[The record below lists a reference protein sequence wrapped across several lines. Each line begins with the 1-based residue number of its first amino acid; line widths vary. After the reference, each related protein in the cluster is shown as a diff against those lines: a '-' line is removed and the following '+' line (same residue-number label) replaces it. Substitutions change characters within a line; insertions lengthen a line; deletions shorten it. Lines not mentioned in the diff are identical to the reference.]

1 MSYVVFMK
9 ELAFTKVDDQG
20 IPVGEEE
27 IVQRGGKVPSY
38 VPPFIVNALA
48 NSGMI
53 VDAGPDA
60 LVALEAAPVFPMGPD
75 NPPGPEGQVPLLD
88 LGAGAGDTSSP
99 AVRPADK
106 DSKAKWEAYAEGI
119 GIERAT
125 AESMTKAELIAAVEA
140 REAETA

>member
-1 MSYVVFMK
+1 MGYVVFMK

-20 IPVGEEE
+20 IPMGKEE

-38 VPPFIVNALA
+38 VPPFTINALA

-60 LVALEAAPVFPMGPD
+60 LAALEAAPVFPMGPD

-99 AVRPADK
+99 AVRPKDG
-106 DSKAKWEAYAEGI
+106 DSKAKWEAYAESI
-119 GIERAT
+119 GIERAA
-125 AESMTKAELIAAVEA
+125 AESLTKADLIKQVAD
-140 REAETA
+140 REAETP